1 MLTLLMVGDGPD
13 HIDVLESSTSGHL
26 HDDHMLVAVR
36 KTHGTY
42 TNTFLFVIMSDG
54 R

>member
-13 HIDVLESSTSGHL
+13 HIDVLESTSGHL
-26 HDDHMLVAVR
+26 RDHMLVAVR

-42 TNTFLFVIMSDG
+42 TNTFLVVIMSDG